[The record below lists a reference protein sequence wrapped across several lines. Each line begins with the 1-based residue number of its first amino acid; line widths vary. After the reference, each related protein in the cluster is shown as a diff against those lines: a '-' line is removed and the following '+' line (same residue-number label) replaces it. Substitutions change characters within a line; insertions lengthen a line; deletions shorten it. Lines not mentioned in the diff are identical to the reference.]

1 MLKQAG
7 YQLIRASL
15 SKQAIALNKLELQ
28 DKVAI
33 VLSENT
39 IKDLDPEVTNVA
51 LSTTNPL
58 ATGLNVAV
66 TACVLLSNWY
76 F

>member
-1 MLKQAG
+1 MRLFEVAHPTLALDLLKQAG

-39 IKDLDPEVTNVA
+39 LKDLDPEVTNVA

-58 ATGLNVAV
+58 ATD
-66 TACVLLSNWY
+66 
-76 F
+76 